1 MKKTFF
7 KSRIIWLTGLSG
19 SGKTTIAKKL
29 QKKLKIKNFRIKR
42 VDGDTFRKKTKNLKN
57 FSKKNIIQNNNLI
70 INHIKI
76 IYKNYDYIIV
86 SVISPLKIT
95 RLRAKNIFGKN
106 YFEVLVWCG
115 IRELIK
121 RDTKGLYKLAIEKK
135 KDNLIGYKS
144 KISYE
149 KSKYRVISVDT
160 KKLNLSTSVNKILK
174 NIT

>member
-1 MKKTFF
+1 MKKIFM
-7 KSRIIWLTGLSG
+7 SRIIWLTGLSG

-29 QKKLKIKNFRIKR
+29 QKKLKAKNFKIKGI
-42 VDGDTFRKKTKNLKN
+42 DGDTFRKKTKNLKN

-70 INHIKI
+70 IDYIKI
-76 IYKNYDYIIV
+76 IFKNYDYLIV
-86 SVISPLKIT
+86 SVISPLQQT

-106 YFEVLVWCG
+106 YHEVLVKCG

-135 KDNLIGYKS
+135 IDNLIGYKS

-149 KSKYRVISVDT
+149 NSKYRIISINT
-160 KKLNLSTSVNKILK
+160 KKLNLKDSVNKIIK
-174 NIT
+174 NII